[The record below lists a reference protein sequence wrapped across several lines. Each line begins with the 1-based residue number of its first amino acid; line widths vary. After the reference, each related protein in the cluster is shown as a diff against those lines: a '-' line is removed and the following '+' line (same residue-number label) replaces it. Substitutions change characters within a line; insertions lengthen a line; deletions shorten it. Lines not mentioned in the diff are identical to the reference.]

1 MKKDPKVLQI
11 CAVDFTAKNLLLPLM
26 IKLKENGYEVSLAC
40 KAGENYDF
48 INSQGIAFY
57 DIPVARGYN
66 PIKHMTSV
74 YRLYKLIRAYKF
86 DIVHSHTTAASL
98 DGCIAAKLA
107 RVPVILYTIH
117 GLHILENSSY
127 LEKAFYN
134 FVEKLKCKLSAFVFT
149 QSEED
154 RVYAINNRIV
164 NSEKI
169 KTIGNGVDIDKF
181 SPASRE
187 RFRNE
192 IRNELGIPFDSFVLT
207 IVARLSKIKGYA
219 ELLKAVDLISN
230 NLKEDFYLL
239 AVGGVTED
247 EPYPLGKEDLLSLI
261 SDKELKKR
269 IIFTGTRSDV
279 NRVLTG
285 TDVFVLPSF
294 LEGMPRSIIEAM
306 AMGLPVIASN
316 IKGSR
321 EEVINDETGILVPP
335 GDVKSLA
342 LAILKFYK
350 NPELRER
357 MGGNSRKKAEQM
369 FDERKVIEKELFTI
383 NELLAKLN
391 SRL

>member
-1 MKKDPKVLQI
+1 VLQV

-26 IKLKENGYEVSLAC
+26 ISLKENGYSVGLAC
-40 KAGENYDF
+40 KAGKNYDF
-48 INSQGIAFY
+48 IKSQGIDFY

-66 PIKHMTSV
+66 LIKHIVSIF
-74 YRLYKLIRAYKF
+74 RLCKLISFRKF

-107 RVPVILYTIH
+107 KTPIILYTIH
-117 GLHILENSSY
+117 GLHIMENSSY
-127 LEKAFYN
+127 VEKVFYN
-134 FVEKLKCKLSAFVFT
+134 FVEKLKCKLSTFVFT

-154 RVYAINNRIV
+154 RIYAITNRIIPAD
-164 NSEKI
+164 KI
-169 KTIGNGVDIDKF
+169 LTIGNGVDIDKF
-181 SPASRE
+181 SLSFRE
-187 RFRNE
+187 RYRKE
-192 IRNELGIPFDSFVLT
+192 IRNELGIPHNSFILT
-207 IVARLSKIKGYA
+207 IVARLSKIKGYV

-239 AVGGVTED
+239 AVGGITED
-247 EPYPLGKEDLLSLI
+247 EPYRLKKEDLLNII
-261 SDKELKKR
+261 SDKNLRKR
-269 IIFTGTRSDV
+269 VIFAGMRSDV
-279 NRVLTG
+279 NKILAG

-321 EEVINDETGILVPP
+321 EEVVNAETGILVLPA
-335 GDVKSLA
+335 DVKSLA
-342 LAILKFYK
+342 TAILKLYK

-357 MGGNSRKKAEQM
+357 MGSKGRKRAEELY
-369 FDERKVIEKELFTI
+369 DESKVIEKELFTI

>member
-1 MKKDPKVLQI
+1 MKRDPKVLQV

-26 IKLKENGYEVSLAC
+26 ISLRENGYRVSLAC
-40 KAGENYDF
+40 KAGKNYKF
-48 INSQGIAFY
+48 IKSQEIDIY

-66 PIKHMTSV
+66 PIKHITSV

-117 GLHILENSSY
+117 GLHIMENSSY
-127 LEKAFYN
+127 MERVFYN
-134 FVEKLKCKLSAFVFT
+134 FVEKLKCKLSTFVFT

-154 RVYAINNRIV
+154 RIYAIENKIV
-164 NSEKI
+164 PPEKI
-169 KTIGNGVDIDKF
+169 LTIGNGVDIDKF
-181 SPASRE
+181 SLSFRE
-187 RFRNE
+187 RYRKE
-192 IRNELGIPFDSFVLT
+192 IRNELGIPHNSFVLT
-207 IVARLSKIKGYA
+207 IVARLSKIKGYV

-239 AVGGVTED
+239 AVGGVIED
-247 EPYPLGKEDLLSLI
+247 EPYPLRKEDLLSLI

-269 IIFTGTRSDV
+269 IIFTGTRNDV
-279 NRVLTG
+279 NRVLAG

-306 AMGLPVIASN
+306 AMGLSVIASN

-321 EEVINDETGILVPP
+321 EEVVNNETGILVNA
-335 GDVKSLA
+335 GDIVSLSF
-342 LAILKFYK
+342 AILKLYK
-350 NPELRER
+350 DPELRKK
-357 MGGNSRKKAEQM
+357 MGNNGRKRAEELY
-369 FDERKVIEKELFTI
+369 DERKVIEKELFTI

>member
-1 MKKDPKVLQI
+1 MKKDPKVLQV

-26 IKLKENGYEVSLAC
+26 ISLKENGYRVSLAC
-40 KAGENYDF
+40 KAGKNYEF
-48 INSQGIAFY
+48 IKNQGIEFY

-66 PIKHMTSV
+66 PIKHITSV
-74 YRLYKLIRAYKF
+74 YRLYKLVRAYKF
-86 DIVHSHTTAASL
+86 DMVHSHTTAASL

-107 RVPVILYTIH
+107 KVPIILYTIH
-117 GLHILENSSY
+117 GLHIMEDQSFI
-127 LEKAFYN
+127 ERAFYN
-134 FVEKLKCKLSAFVFT
+134 FVEKVKCRVSTFVFT

-164 NSEKI
+164 DSEKI
-169 KTIGNGVDIDKF
+169 KTIGNGVDINKF
-181 SPASRE
+181 SPALRE

-192 IRNELGIPFDSFVLT
+192 IRDELGVPYDSFVLT
-207 IVARLSKIKGYA
+207 IVARLSKIKGYV

-247 EPYPLGKEDLLSLI
+247 EPYPLRKEDLLSLI

-269 IIFTGTRSDV
+269 IIFTGTRNDV
-279 NRVLTG
+279 NRVLAG

-306 AMGLPVIASN
+306 AMGLPVIVSN

-321 EEVINDETGILVPP
+321 EEVVNNETGILVNA
-335 GDVKSLA
+335 GDIDSLSF
-342 LAILKFYK
+342 AILKLYK
-350 NPELRER
+350 DPELRKK
-357 MGGNSRKKAEQM
+357 MGNNGRKRAEELY
-369 FDERKVIEKELFTI
+369 DERKVIEKELFTI
-383 NELLAKLN
+383 NELFAKLS